1 MRFTKRHYRAQVDA
15 RDCGVAALA
24 MIYGYYGSY
33 YSLASLREMAKTTL
47 RGTTAFGLVKVSE
60 ELGFETRALKADM
73 SLFDMKG
80 VIYPFI
86 AHVIKDKK
94 LLHYY
99 VVTGHDKHSVH
110 IADPDP
116 AVKMTKLS
124 KEQIAQKWPLVFCAH
139 LDETKRLDCQYRY
152 RNSIGYDHQYRG
164 LLLYAGDY

>member
-60 ELGFETRALKADM
+60 ELGFETRAFKADM

-80 VIYPFI
+80 IVYPFI

-99 VVTGHDKHSVH
+99 VVTGHDKHSVY
-110 IADPDP
+110 IA
-116 AVKMTKLS
+116 
-124 KEQIAQKWPLVFCAH
+124 IFIH
-139 LDETKRLDCQYRY
+139 
-152 RNSIGYDHQYRG
+152 
-164 LLLYAGDY
+164 

>member
-124 KEQIAQKWPLVFCAH
+124 KEQFAQEWTGVSIFIAPAP
-139 LDETKRLDCQYRY
+139 E
-152 RNSIGYDHQYRG
+152 
-164 LLLYAGDY
+164 